1 MLKNTF
7 TGTHTSFAEYE
18 EIRDQ
23 LLLIGGLSKSHSAT
37 GIVSV
42 LIGPEYLI
50 EKLTFMHAY
59 NCICA
64 NVPAQIACITAL
76 NEGLEAPKY
85 MNEAYIE
92 RRDYL
97 KAKLLSLGFELE
109 AQPEGAF
116 YISQVLNDSLI
127 MILTFCQCT
136 GRGTCCDGA
145 RLFFHRRKSYIRI
158 SYAYEMNVLK
168 KVCVV

>member
-1 MLKNTF
+1 
-7 TGTHTSFAEYE
+7 
-18 EIRDQ
+18 
-23 LLLIGGLSKSHSAT
+23 
-37 GIVSV
+37 
-42 LIGPEYLI
+42 
-50 EKLTFMHAY
+50 MHAY

-109 AQPEGAF
+109 AQ
-116 YISQVLNDSLI
+116 L
-127 MILTFCQCT
+127 
-136 GRGTCCDGA
+136 
-145 RLFFHRRKSYIRI
+145 
-158 SYAYEMNVLK
+158 
-168 KVCVV
+168 

>member
-1 MLKNTF
+1 
-7 TGTHTSFAEYE
+7 
-18 EIRDQ
+18 
-23 LLLIGGLSKSHSAT
+23 
-37 GIVSV
+37 
-42 LIGPEYLI
+42 
-50 EKLTFMHAY
+50 MHAY

-64 NVPAQIACITAL
+64 NVPAQIACIAAL

-116 YISQVLNDSLI
+116 YIFPSIKRFTNNDFDFL
-127 MILTFCQCT
+127 CQCT

-145 RLFFHRRKSYIRI
+145 RIFFHRHRKRLYSYF
-158 SYAYEMNVLK
+158 L
-168 KVCVV
+168 CL